1 MAITTSPS
9 PSPIPDPIPHNIFA
23 EEALLGAMLLTPD
36 AVAVG
41 IEVIKD
47 EEYFFKSSHRIIFSA
62 MRSLYKQG
70 ANVDL
75 VTLSDSLA
83 AQGTLEGIGGTVE
96 LVRIRSNSPTPS
108 HAKDYAEIVR
118 DNYVR
123 RQLLSAAEGVID
135 MVRSSS
141 EEDLSELIDEAEGLI
156 YKATEERLIISTHNI
171 KDLFT
176 KSLAHLEDLYERGET
191 ITGTATGYKDLDE
204 LLSGLHSQNLVVVGA
219 RPSIGKTSFALGAAC
234 HIAQSQPVLFF
245 SLEMGAEELTRRILS
260 MLSTVKSTSLRTGR
274 LEPNDWKNITQTMQ
288 AFGSNDLYIDDNP
301 GLTVLEMRAKAR
313 RLKSELGSL
322 GAIFV
327 DYMQLMTSSEKAEN
341 RQVEV
346 SAISR
351 GLKILARELK
361 CPVIALSQLS
371 RALET
376 RTDKHPMLADLRE
389 SGSIEQDADVVI
401 FLYRDEVY
409 HQNSESAGKVEVH
422 VAKHRTGPTGYV
434 ELAWLKDITRFRNI
448 ATYSP
453 PPEATSLESEEPI

>member
-1 MAITTSPS
+1 MAITSPPRTDS
-9 PSPIPDPIPHNIFA
+9 SPIPHNIFA

-41 IEVIKD
+41 IEVIKE
-47 EEYFFKSSHRIIFSA
+47 EEYFFKSSHRAIFSA

-75 VTLSDSLA
+75 VTLSDALA
-83 AQGTLEGIGGTVE
+83 AGDILEGIGGRAE
-96 LVRIRSNSPTPS
+96 LVRIRSNCPSSS
-108 HAKDYAEIVR
+108 HAKDYAEIVS

-123 RQLLSAAEGVID
+123 RRLLLAAEEVID
-135 MVRSSS
+135 IIRSGADQ
-141 EEDLSELIDEAEGLI
+141 DLSELIDESEGLI
-156 YKATEERLIISTHNI
+156 YRATEERLVNSSHRIRE
-171 KDLFT
+171 LFEKGLT
-176 KSLAHLEDLYERGET
+176 NLEELYERGES
-191 ITGTATGYKDLDE
+191 ITGTATGYRDLDE
-204 LLSGLHSQNLVVVGA
+204 LLSGLHPQNLVVVGA

-245 SLEMGAEELTRRILS
+245 SLEMGADELTRRVLS
-260 MLSTVKSTSLRTGR
+260 MLSTVKSTSLRTGK
-274 LEPNDWKNITQTMQ
+274 LEASDWKKINQTMA

-301 GLTVLEMRAKAR
+301 GLTVMEMRAKSR

-327 DYMQLMTSSEKAEN
+327 DYMQLMTSTEKAEN

-351 GLKILARELK
+351 GLKILARELE

-376 RTDKHPMLADLRE
+376 RTDKRPMLADLRE
-389 SGSIEQDADVVI
+389 SGSIEQDADVVM

-409 HQNSESAGKVEVH
+409 NQNSESAGKVEVH
-422 VAKHRTGPTGYV
+422 VAKHRTGPTGFV
-434 ELAWLKDITRFRNI
+434 ELAWLKDITRFSNLSR
-448 ATYSP
+448 YSP
-453 PPEATSLESEEPI
+453 PPEAVSMESEEPI